1 MTDAQDLAAP
11 AGSYS
16 DEQPTDSRTRNRLR
30 LTGSRAR
37 AEHIDGA
44 WWPGSKRLADEL
56 PELLAA
62 VHDRLGPVVMV
73 GYRRDG
79 WTTTPPQVQVGG
91 GRTVELLGFTSDE
104 PPTVILIGEDG
115 HHLTLQVVNPDTN
128 ERQAEQALEGSST
141 ARSVADVARKLAL
154 HDGRNDAERDAEILR
169 WCEGAASQFDD
180 ARIQSFVPILVE
192 HIVNNRMFSNPL
204 REAIAIRHRFGW
216 AASRRLNG
224 PARSED
230 SHDLLAERRDAIPGL
245 SKRDGI
251 GHNVGAGRWR

>member
-115 HHLTLQVVNPDTN
+115 HHLTLHVVNPDTN
-128 ERQAEQALEGSST
+128 ERQAEQALEGSRQRGRWPTLQGSSRFTTAATTPSAMPRSCAGAKAPLRSST
-141 ARSVADVARKLAL
+141 TLGSRASCRS
-154 HDGRNDAERDAEILR
+154 
-169 WCEGAASQFDD
+169 
-180 ARIQSFVPILVE
+180 LVE
-192 HIVNNRMFSNPL
+192 HIVNNRMFQTRSAKPSPSDTDS
-204 REAIAIRHRFGW
+204 G
-216 AASRRLNG
+216 G
-224 PARSED
+224 PR
-230 SHDLLAERRDAIPGL
+230 
-245 SKRDGI
+245 
-251 GHNVGAGRWR
+251 AGD